1 MAKSPRMVPG
11 AEARGLV
18 APRRTRPVLTAS
30 RPSQTMAQ
38 MGPEFMS
45 GALSAWIC
53 FAFSCCSAG
62 SWRGR
67 QGLLESGVS
76 VRTGDQT
83 GEEGLASEISVV
95 LLEVLL
101 AGSAEL
107 DGSEL
112 EAAVL
117 EAGDDGTN
125 EATLGAESVRC

>member
-1 MAKSPRMVPG
+1 MEMLFG
-11 AEARGLV
+11 Y
-18 APRRTRPVLTAS
+18 
-30 RPSQTMAQ
+30 
-38 MGPEFMS
+38 
-45 GALSAWIC
+45 
-53 FAFSCCSAG
+53 CSAG
-62 SWRGR
+62 FWRGR
-67 QGLLESGVS
+67 QGFFASRRW

-107 DGSEL
+107 DSSKL

-125 EATLGAESVRC
+125 EATLGAESVCC